1 MRQSKSNTVVVLA
14 FDPGIYHCGWSVSKV
29 DRDTYH
35 ATVTSYGTIEAAAAA
50 KKANKKDYQ
59 DYGNII
65 SFFLLEQEVKE
76 LVETYHPDYV
86 VSEGAF
92 MARFVNAFV
101 SLKLCI
107 NAIQRVL
114 YSEFRMTLYQIAPKE
129 AKKAV
134 NIGTADKE
142 AVQTSIT
149 KLPDLTIKETKQKP
163 LIKMCEHEA
172 DSIAIGY
179 AFVKNVLPGLLL
191 VQNNDQILK
200 NK

>member
-29 DRDTYH
+29 DRETRN
-35 ATVTSYGTIEAAAAA
+35 ATVTTYGTIEAAAAA
-50 KKANKKDYQ
+50 KKANKKDYE

-76 LVETYHPDYV
+76 LVETYRPDFV
-86 VSEGAF
+86 VCEGAF
-92 MARFVNAFV
+92 MARFINAFV

-114 YSEFRMTLYQIAPKE
+114 YSEFRKTLYLVSPKE

-134 NIGTADKE
+134 SIGTADKE
-142 AVQTSIT
+142 AVQTAIT
-149 KLPDLTIKETKQKP
+149 KLPDLVIKETKLKP

-179 AFVKNVLPGLLL
+179 AFVKHMLPGLLL
-191 VQNNDQILK
+191 TKDQTLTE
-200 NK
+200 